1 MKLWKGASEETLETS
16 IQSNRQQKTVED
28 EFQRSNELME
38 HHDKLAFWSVITVRM
53 NMANKNRKYYLISMT
68 SRHEVNHS
76 S

>member
-28 EFQRSNELME
+28 EFQLSNELME